1 MVNLSHPNF
10 MTTRSTKWTYPTP
23 RPEVLA
29 KQKVVMMRMA
39 TDGLMVSLLGSTEYR
54 LCQDGDFYMLLLIG
68 VS

>member
-1 MVNLSHPNF
+1 

-29 KQKVVMMRMA
+29 KQKVVMIRMA

-54 LCQDGDFYMLLLIG
+54 LCQDGDFYMLNINWCL
-68 VS
+68 VTRSPFEA